1 MNIEPKNID
10 RAKPVLVTGGNGYI
24 ASWLVKYLLEAGHN
38 VRATVRD
45 PSNDKKVGHLKR
57 IAEKS
62 PGSLTLFQ
70 ADLLKEGS
78 FNGAMKGCELVFH
91 TASPFVIMGIKD
103 AQKELVDPAVEGTR
117 NVLDAANR
125 TDSVK
130 RVVLTSSVV
139 GIYGDA
145 ADIKQTKN
153 GVFTEEYWNTT
164 SSVEHQPYNYSKV
177 AAEQAAWEI
186 AKKQN
191 RWDLVV
197 INPGLVLGP
206 SLTQA
211 SDSTSLS
218 TMMQFVDGS
227 LKMGAPK
234 LEFGIVDV
242 RDVAQAH
249 INAGYT
255 PAASGR
261 HIAVSDTL
269 SMLAMGKLLMKHFG
283 KRYNF
288 PRRELPKFMVWLG
301 GPMNGISRKFVS
313 TNVGYPLKFDN
324 SYTRKDL
331 GLEFRPLEQTLVE
344 HFQQMIDDGVIR
356 DKR

>member
-1 MNIEPKNID
+1 MNIDKT
-10 RAKPVLVTGGNGYI
+10 KPILVTGGNGYI
-24 ASWLVKYLLEAGHN
+24 ASWIVKYLLEDGCS

-45 PSNDKKVGHLKR
+45 PNNDKKVGHLKR
-57 IAEKS
+57 IAAKS
-62 PGSLTLFQ
+62 KGKLTLFQ
-70 ADLLKEGS
+70 ADLLKEGA
-78 FNGAMKGCELVFH
+78 FDGAMKGCELVFH

-103 AQKELVDPAVEGTR
+103 AQKELVDPAVNGTR
-117 NVLDAANR
+117 NVLEAANR
-125 TDSVK
+125 SESVK

-139 GIYGDA
+139 SIYGDA
-145 ADIKQTKN
+145 IDIKQTAG
-153 GVFTEEYWNTT
+153 GVFTEAHWNTT

-177 AAEQAAWEI
+177 AAERAAWEI
-186 AKKQN
+186 AKKQS
-191 RWDLVV
+191 RWDLVA

-218 TMMQFVDGS
+218 TMMQFVDGT
-227 LKMGAPK
+227 LKRGAPA
-234 LEFGIVDV
+234 LSFGVVDV

-249 INAGYT
+249 IKAGLT
-255 PAASGR
+255 PAAKGR
-261 HIAVSDTL
+261 HIAVSDSI
-269 SMLAMGKLLMKHFG
+269 SMLGVGRILMKHFG

-288 PRRELPKFMVWLG
+288 PRMEAPKFLIWLV
-301 GPMNGISRKFVS
+301 GPMNGITRKFVS

-331 GLEFRPLEQTLVE
+331 GLEFRPVEQTLVE

-356 DKR
+356 DKREKPAA